1 MASNSSTHQNKP
13 SSSSDTP
20 TFRYRSSRWPGRLM
34 ILTGALHTR
43 YAFRVAG
50 LREPFVAAIRDGY
63 VGQFK
68 EDTARGNSF
77 WFILAGA
84 SMVLIGQLMNWY
96 LFPEPRNAVLEKGTS
111 EQKFKAV
118 KQDLWRER
126 LIGATVNQ
134 QVSQFVLPRK
144 MGVWLV
150 GMWIGGGAAYPVSG
164 FHLLGM
170 QGLAILLTK

>member
-1 MASNSSTHQNKP
+1 MPSNSSTHQNNP
-13 SSSSDTP
+13 DTA

-34 ILTGALHTR
+34 ILTGALHTD

-50 LREPFVAAIRDGY
+50 LREPFLAAIRDGY
-63 VGQFK
+63 VGQFR

-77 WFILAGA
+77 WFIFGGVC
-84 SMVLIGQLMNWY
+84 MVLIGQLMNWY
-96 LFPEPRNAVLEKGTS
+96 LFPEPRNTIPAKGNDEKKYKS
-111 EQKFKAV
+111 V
-118 KQDLWRER
+118 MQDPWRER
-126 LIGATVNQ
+126 LIGATVHQ

-150 GMWIGGGAAYPVSG
+150 GLWIGGAMAYPASG
-164 FHLLGM
+164 FHLAGM